1 MMVDR
6 HPHVSR
12 LCCLTV
18 LHWGWVCLWAA
29 REGQVNEPVSCAS
42 ISTTLPSWA
51 AQKGH
56 SENTHSVYP
65 VCCHHNLLTVCLC
78 CLLGFLRHH
87 RWNDRLCIKYVW
99 LTWVKENDNCV
110 PSRLAQQVTR
120 EQRIKV
126 LHHGETL
133 DRTTTQHLSTG
144 RCSPKES
151 RILSKELD
159 PISVRAKTGIHTLL
173 SPTYKKEQNP
183 IKR

>member
-1 MMVDR
+1 MTVHR
-6 HPHVSR
+6 HPHIVR
-12 LCCLTV
+12 PCCLIV

-42 ISTTLPSWA
+42 ISTTLLFWA

-56 SENTHSVYP
+56 FENTHSVSP
-65 VCCHHNLLTVCLC
+65 VCCHYNLLSVCMC

-87 RWNDRLCIKYVW
+87 SWNNGLCVKYIW
-99 LTWVKENDNCV
+99 LAWVEENNNCV
-110 PSRLAQQVTR
+110 PSGFAQHVTR

-133 DRTTTQHLSTG
+133 DITTIQHPSTG

-151 RILSKELD
+151 RTLSEELG
-159 PISVRAKTGIHTLL
+159 PIRVRAKIGIHIPLF
-173 SPTYKKEQNP
+173 PTYKKEWNP
-183 IKR
+183 TEG